1 VRARPDC
8 WIIIAVDPVEIY
20 GRLSTARRLAQQVE
34 PPSRMYSDFSLAAG
48 YALARLLDQEMLAG
62 GAVRVGTKLG
72 FTNQEVWS
80 QVGLDMP
87 FWSPISTPSTP
98 RPAGSGP
105 SSPECVAMGRRAELH

>member
-1 VRARPDC
+1 
-8 WIIIAVDPVEIY
+8 
-20 GRLSTARRLAQQVE
+20 
-34 PPSRMYSDFSLAAG
+34 MYSDFSLAAG
-48 YALARLLDQEMLAG
+48 YAVARLLDQEMLAG

-87 FWSPISTPSTP
+87 FWSPMYDTTVTP